1 MNPVSRPRVILL
13 EDNKSLRYLFS
24 EIFADRGY
32 ETFVFSTPAICP
44 LQLVPECR
52 CSVNET
58 CTDIIVSDLDMPQI
72 SGLRFIETQ
81 KKKNCKCKHIAI
93 ISARWSE
100 QNLALAHR
108 LGCKIFTKSS
118 NFEEFYRWLDEVE
131 KSIEPTRELRNWFQ
145 EQSSMSDN

>member
-1 MNPVSRPRVILL
+1 MNPVFRPRVILL

-44 LQLVPECR
+44 LQLVPDCR

-100 QNLALAHR
+100 QNLALAYR
-108 LGCKIFTKSS
+108 LDCKTFTKSS
-118 NFEEFYRWLDEVE
+118 NFEEFYKWLDEVE
-131 KSIEPTRELRNWFQ
+131 KSIDPNRELRNWFQ